1 MAIIP
6 KSTFLLIIGVVTTL
20 FSIALAIPGTAGF
33 YRKEYYVPTVC
44 YGKKPQGNLLATSD
58 HLGGDFNCGTLLN
71 VTCIGKVPS
80 PCTGKSVVVKVVDN
94 CPGCGPSEHV
104 TMDISE
110 DAYRII
116 ANPIVVQGHVSI
128 DYVK

>member
-6 KSTFLLIIGVVTTL
+6 KSIFLLIIGVVATL

-44 YGKKPQGNLLATSD
+44 YGKKPQ
-58 HLGGDFNCGTLLN
+58 
-71 VTCIGKVPS
+71 VPS

-116 ANPIVVQGHVSI
+116 ANPVVVQGHVSI
-128 DYVK
+128 DYV

>member
-6 KSTFLLIIGVVTTL
+6 KSIFLLIIGVVAAL

-33 YRKEYYVPTVC
+33 YRKDYYV
-44 YGKKPQGNLLATSD
+44 L
-58 HLGGDFNCGTLLN
+58 
-71 VTCIGKVPS
+71 
-80 PCTGKSVVVKVVDN
+80 VDN

-116 ANPIVVQGHVSI
+116 ANPVVVQGHVSI